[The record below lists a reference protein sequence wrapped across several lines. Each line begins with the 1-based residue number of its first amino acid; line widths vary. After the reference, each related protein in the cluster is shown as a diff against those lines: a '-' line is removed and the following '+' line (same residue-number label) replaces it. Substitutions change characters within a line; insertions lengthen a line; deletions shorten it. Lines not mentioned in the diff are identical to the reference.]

1 MDGDSPTQE
10 GSVPDKA
17 AQVAARKRAIKE
29 RVKKQI
35 VFIAECTIRDVV
47 IDEKGIKGSI
57 LKIQLSCRPSRVHAL
72 NNWELVQFHY
82 RQITN

>member
-35 VFIAECTIRDVV
+35 VFIA
-47 IDEKGIKGSI
+47 
-57 LKIQLSCRPSRVHAL
+57 AL
-72 NNWELVQFHY
+72 FVMLLLM
-82 RQITN
+82 RKA